1 MPNGMARG
9 LTLLEILTTMA
20 VGAIL
25 FGIAVPGMANL
36 IEQNRLTTHVN
47 NLRASL
53 SLTRSHAVHENTHA
67 VICKSADGLSCIRE
81 GKWTQG
87 WIVFADDDR
96 NRRRSEDERLLQVN
110 QAISTNTQIE
120 YRAFGSRHYVTYR
133 PSGMTRTNGTFYVC
147 NPKAPKRSKA
157 LILRKS
163 GRIRLS
169 DTRADGK
176 PIKCGDKP

>member
-1 MPNGMARG
+1 MPKGIAFG
-9 LTLLEILTTMA
+9 ITLLEILTTMA
-20 VGAIL
+20 AGSIL
-25 FGIAVPGMANL
+25 FGLAIPSMANL
-36 IEQNRLTTHVN
+36 IEQNRLATHVN

-53 SLTRSHAVHENTHA
+53 HLTRSNAVHQKEQT
-67 VICKSADGLSCIRE
+67 VICKSSDGKSCIRT

-96 NRRRSEDERLLQVN
+96 NRHRTEDERLIFVN
-110 QAISTNTQIE
+110 RAVSSNTQIE
-120 YRAFGSRHYVTYR
+120 YRAFGSRHYITYR
-133 PSGMTRTNGTFYVC
+133 PSGLTRTNGTFYVC

-176 PIKCGDKP
+176 PIKCGDKS